1 MRKLLIGILLF
12 PVIANA
18 AFLDGNKL
26 LRYMKSSETWENAMA
41 AGYVMAISDTYQ
53 NEVHCAAPNVTAGQ
67 TRDVVKKY
75 LENNPEVRDVGADV
89 LSLVAL
95 SIAFPCKQTKPR
107 NKQS

>member
-26 LRYMKSSETWENAMA
+26 LRYMKASETWENALA

-53 NEVHCAAPNVTAGQ
+53 NELHCASSNVTAGQ

-75 LENNPEVRDVGADV
+75 LENNPELRDLEASV

-95 SIAFPCKQTKPR
+95 SIAFPCKENKPK